1 MPHPKIFVNARVLLL
16 LIFFSFSDTS
26 KSKNKPGVEGLF
38 KNPVVLGLLIAV
50 IVGLQIAASYLSV
63 TSFLDNDLVLG
74 LSFFLFVPVLG
85 LVLGFY
91 VIWFRKK

>member
-1 MPHPKIFVNARVLLL
+1 
-16 LIFFSFSDTS
+16 
-26 KSKNKPGVEGLF
+26 LF
-38 KNPVVLGLLIAV
+38 KNPFILGLVIAV

-91 VIWFRKK
+91 VIWFRKPKPPNSLK